1 MFNVTTIAQ
10 RLQLEY
16 ADDYGLMRHQD
27 IDLARF
33 RTGAGL
39 TLPATGAGIVGVGAI
54 ATNLSGIVW
63 DAAADAGDTIRL
75 PWTVPSDYRQDTG
88 KQGDRSAIILALR
101 MRKID
106 TGANPDNATLSMDTM
121 AYWQNPAYAAPATPG
136 TPPTF
141 MGNSATIRARQAYQY
156 GIPEI
161 DGSTAVQALGAV
173 IPKVLTDETSIADVA
188 DSAVEKF
195 RWIHYWI
202 TGEPQPNATLGM
214 TAAQRLALQPGAKM
228 DLVVAP
234 SATVGTGLNVQLLQA
249 RILYT
254 GHLTIREKLL
264 RSLARW

>member
-1 MFNVTTIAQ
+1 MFNVTTVSQ

-27 IDLARF
+27 IDLGRF

-63 DAAADAGDTIRL
+63 DAAADSGDTIRL

-88 KQGDRSAIILALR
+88 KTGERSAIILALR
-101 MRKID
+101 LRKID
-106 TGANPDNATLSMDTM
+106 IESNADNATLSMDTM
-121 AYWQNPAYAAPATPG
+121 AYWQNPAYSLPVQG
-136 TPPTF
+136 TVPTF
-141 MGNSATIRARQAYQY
+141 MGNSTTIRARQALQY

-161 DGSTAVQALGAV
+161 DGSTAVQSLGAV

-202 TGEPQPNATLGM
+202 TGEPQPGATLGM
-214 TAAQRLALQPGAKM
+214 TAAQRLALVPGAKM

-249 RILYT
+249 RIFYT
-254 GHLTIREKLL
+254 GHLTIREKLM
-264 RSLARW
+264 RALARW